1 MAVTRAWL
9 ESLSHSQDQLV
20 DRLLSVKNVSQ
31 QMNNLIKRLD
41 KVINKCEE
49 LDSELVV
56 AINVSV
62 YQKGDHWS

>member
-1 MAVTRAWL
+1 
-9 ESLSHSQDQLV
+9 
-20 DRLLSVKNVSQ
+20 
-31 QMNNLIKRLD
+31 MNNLIKRLD

-62 YQKGDHWS
+62 YQKGDH